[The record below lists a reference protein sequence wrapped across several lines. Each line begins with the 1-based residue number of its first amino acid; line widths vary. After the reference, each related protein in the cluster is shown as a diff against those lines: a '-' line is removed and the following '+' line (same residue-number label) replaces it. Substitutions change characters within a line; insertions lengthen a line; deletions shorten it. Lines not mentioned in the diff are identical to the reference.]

1 MEETI
6 VISQIV
12 LIYKHRVFAGM
23 FSLGAF
29 KWVQLYKHEVVSLSV
44 EAVFIFS

>member
-1 MEETI
+1 MLKLSHKKDEMNGRNI

-12 LIYKHRVFAGM
+12 LIYKHRVFAGV

-29 KWVQLYKHEVVSLSV
+29 KWLQL
-44 EAVFIFS
+44 